1 MKINSQTPFT
11 TRTQQAAHGI
21 HGDFDQRN
29 RSINPPLKEVSDDMR
44 LYNEVFN
51 SNGTPTERNTQQQAV
66 QTGQDIIASA
76 STIPQ
81 QIAQVTAM
89 DSSLAG
95 GDYSDPKAITQTE
108 PEYDFLND
116 TSNSSMSAFEN
127 LQNDPN
133 KNNMF
138 GTWKRTEGSFKERI
152 DQATADGKYNKV
164 KRLEGRRD
172 NFRDN
177 NAASKAEIS

>member
-11 TRTQQAAHGI
+11 TRSQQAAHGI

-29 RSINPPLKEVSDDMR
+29 RSINPPLKEVTDDMQ
-44 LYNEVFN
+44 LYNSIFN
-51 SNGTPTERNTQQQAV
+51 SNGANTAASQQAV
-66 QTGQDIIASA
+66 QTGPNIVDSA

-81 QIAQVTAM
+81 QIAQVSAINP
-89 DSSLAG
+89 SLAN
-95 GDYSDPKAITQTE
+95 DNYSNPQAVTQTE

-116 TSNSSMSAFEN
+116 TNNNSPSSFEN
-127 LQNDPN
+127 LRNDPN

-164 KRLEGRRD
+164 KRLQGRRD

-177 NAASKAEIS
+177 NAASKAEVS